1 MDLSDIENQIIA
13 DKENQSDKKKEE
25 TPSGIVSKNQLLLL
39 KTQNNKKFDIH
50 VNQIEGLCSSKKFI
64 IDLKRK
70 YY

>member
-39 KTQNNKKFDIH
+39 KTQNNKKLDIH
-50 VNQIEGLCSSKKFI
+50 VNQI
-64 IDLKRK
+64 
-70 YY
+70 

>member
-25 TPSGIVSKNQLLLL
+25 TPSGIVSKKALVV
-39 KTQNNKKFDIH
+39 IH